1 MGKYIRVLILIV
13 VLAGTVGLAKSQ
25 AAWAQPAGD
34 DAGFVQ
40 SESVSPSSLLE
51 GDQKGGTVKPPP
63 GTTKTCKTGNY
74 SLRGESVVRVHRLA
88 PDYCLTAT
96 LRKRDDTNS
105 LLAKIT
111 DIQFFY
117 QNHPVGTL
125 PDTDGDVDI
134 CYALPPG
141 RPAQIYFRG
150 YGSEEWLPLI
160 TTYTKHTACAP
171 AQVSGSYA
179 LIGQ

>member
-1 MGKYIRVLILIV
+1 MGKYIRVLILVV
-13 VLAGTVGLAKSQ
+13 VLAGTIGLAQSQ
-25 AAWAQPAGD
+25 AVWAQPAD
-34 DAGFVQ
+34 EDLQSVQ
-40 SESVSPSSLLE
+40 SESISPALLLG
-51 GDQKGGTVKPPP
+51 GDEKGGTVKPPP

-74 SLRGESVVRVHRLA
+74 SLGGVSIVRVHRLA

-105 LLAKIT
+105 ILAKIT

-117 QNHPVGTL
+117 QNQPIGTL
-125 PDTDGDVDI
+125 PDSEGDVEI
-134 CYALPPG
+134 CYALPPDTQ
-141 RPAQIYFRG
+141 AQIYFRG

-160 TTYTKHTACAP
+160 TTYTKRTACAP

>member
-1 MGKYIRVLILIV
+1 M
-13 VLAGTVGLAKSQ
+13 
-25 AAWAQPAGD
+25 
-34 DAGFVQ
+34 
-40 SESVSPSSLLE
+40 SPSSLLDS
-51 GDQKGGTVKPPP
+51 DQKGGTVKPPP

-74 SLRGESVVRVHRLA
+74 SLGGVSVVRVHRLA

-105 LLAKIT
+105 LLANIT
-111 DIQFFY
+111 DIQFYY
-117 QNHPVGTL
+117 QNHAVGTL